1 MKSTRARASDNRID
15 TLRLLAAV
23 GYASTRQ
30 VARYLWGR
38 CDDNT
43 RRMARRTLSWLLK
56 NKMVVSRREGDSIG
70 CAARELLFALN
81 RAGAD
86 AVKQHGCA
94 LVANKAHARDYIR
107 HANSHRSACN
117 SVYVAWPGDDV
128 WSELS
133 VLARECEISSLEYT
147 FEGEQLNKIPD
158 LMALD
163 GAGKFEWIE
172 VENSWRGD
180 RDLVKLIECL
190 RTMFERDNRISRMHF
205 VVTAPAAKTIGRRIK
220 KRLTHGP
227 ESGWSRQVKEL
238 DARILAQHLAVSEL
252 DPETLQL
259 REIAL

>member
-1 MKSTRARASDNRID
+1 MNTRELGAAYRVK
-15 TLRLLAAV
+15 TLKLLAAL

-30 VARYLWGR
+30 VARHLWGR
-38 CDDNT
+38 CDESS
-43 RRMARRTLSWLLK
+43 RRMARRTLAWLHK
-56 NKMVVSRREGDSIG
+56 NKMVVSRREGDGLSG
-70 CAARELLFALN
+70 ATHELLFALN
-81 RAGAD
+81 RAGVD
-86 AVKQHGCA
+86 ALKRFGEA
-94 LVANKAHARDYIR
+94 LVAEKSHARDYIR
-107 HANSHRSACN
+107 HAHSHRSACN
-117 SVYVAWPGDDV
+117 SVFVAWPTYV

-133 VLARECEISSLEYT
+133 VRAGECELPGFDYRY
-147 FEGEQLNKIPD
+147 EGERIKKIPD
-158 LMALD
+158 LVAD
-163 GAGKFEWIE
+163 AGDGKFEWIE

-259 REIAL
+259 RAIPL